1 LERQEK
7 SDTVDVSI
15 NKIIINTAVIIVSIF
30 TTFGLIM
37 NQVFGEPQ
45 RFYELIGWA
54 MTLSVPFIIPAMI
67 SVFIIGY
74 KQQIP
79 FKLLRI
85 LKHFSVGSYI
95 IAWVWLILRLNSW
108 SSEWFWAEIRA
119 YMYLVILVMVFP
131 LLLIIFVLSIYY
143 VFKRIKTALR
153 I

>member
-15 NKIIINTAVIIVSIF
+15 NKIIINTAVIMVSIF
-30 TTFGLIM
+30 TTFSLIM

-85 LKHFSVGSYI
+85 LKHFSVSSYI

-108 SSEWFWAEIRA
+108 SSEWFWGEIRA
-119 YMYLVILVMVFP
+119 YMYLVILIMVFP
-131 LLLIIFVLSIYY
+131 LLLIILVLSIYY

-153 I
+153 T